1 MNEMKIGDFIKDA
14 RIRNGYK
21 TKKEL
26 SEVTGVS
33 PATLTRIENNSQIP
47 TPDTLLKISKQLKD
61 VTYGEL
67 MKAANYFEGLKE
79 EHEDYLVNL
88 MNEGEELDAKIIDM
102 LETCFMYINMDND
115 IHKKLLT
122 MFAPND
128 ILALYE
134 NANLDEFINLYRR
147 NDYNLEAKK
156 NIAEEL
162 NKIIMSYSPRLKE
175 YYKQCKNVKPI
186 PLIGSICVGD
196 GILANEEIEEFINF
210 PFLNVQ
216 QPDYALRVKGDSMIN
231 AGIENGDIV
240 FMRKASWA
248 EFNGQIVAAIIN
260 SEEGSLKRISWSE
273 GSPKFTLSPENNA
286 YQSVEVSPN
295 ELIICGVYAGHFRPS
310 L

>member
-102 LETCFMYINMDND
+102 LETCFMYIK
-115 IHKKLLT
+115 H
-122 MFAPND
+122 
-128 ILALYE
+128 
-134 NANLDEFINLYRR
+134 
-147 NDYNLEAKK
+147 
-156 NIAEEL
+156 
-162 NKIIMSYSPRLKE
+162 
-175 YYKQCKNVKPI
+175 
-186 PLIGSICVGD
+186 G
-196 GILANEEIEEFINF
+196 
-210 PFLNVQ
+210 
-216 QPDYALRVKGDSMIN
+216 
-231 AGIENGDIV
+231 
-240 FMRKASWA
+240 
-248 EFNGQIVAAIIN
+248 
-260 SEEGSLKRISWSE
+260 
-273 GSPKFTLSPENNA
+273 
-286 YQSVEVSPN
+286 
-295 ELIICGVYAGHFRPS
+295 
-310 L
+310 